1 MATWRKVIAL
11 TKEGGQIVTAYVSE
25 DETLGDIL
33 AIISDKLAPHPI
45 SLDIWRDGGYI
56 VKFGKEV

>member
-11 TKEGGQIVTAYVSE
+11 TKEGRHIVTVHVSE

-33 AIISDKLAPHPI
+33 AIISDKLEPHPL
-45 SLDIWRDGGYI
+45 SLAVWRDDGYI
-56 VKFGKEV
+56 IKTVREV